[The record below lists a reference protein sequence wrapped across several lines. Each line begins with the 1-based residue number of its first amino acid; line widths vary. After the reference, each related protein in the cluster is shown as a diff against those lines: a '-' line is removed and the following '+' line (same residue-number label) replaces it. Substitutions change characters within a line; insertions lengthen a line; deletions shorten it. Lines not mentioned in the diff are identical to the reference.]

1 MKGMTNALG
10 MLSPI
15 KTADGWEKITGL
27 DESSIDMNKL
37 KVGSQIYI
45 TTFEYGGSIH
55 YANFITQIYAI
66 INMEDN
72 AKVILGIMYG
82 ESVMTNDEGV
92 TALPILL
99 KWSISE
105 SSKYWEMYLERP
117 YTLGF
122 RIECYQQ
129 RSVKNLEG
137 YIAY

>member
-45 TTFEYGGSIH
+45 TTFEYGNSIH
-55 YANFITQIYAI
+55 YTNFITQIYAI

-82 ESVMTNDEGV
+82 ECTGANNTGLN
-92 TALPILL
+92 ALPILL

-105 SSKYWEMYLERP
+105 SSKYWEMYLEKP

-122 RIECYQQ
+122 GIECYKQ

>member
-82 ESVMTNDEGV
+82 ECTGANNTGLY
-92 TALPILL
+92 ALPILL

-122 RIECYQQ
+122 EIKCYEQI
-129 RSVKNLEG
+129 SVKNLEG